1 MNHLNLRTDRALV
14 RSSRRSTRYLLAT
27 VTAPVAPRTA
37 ERPPLDLAF
46 VLDRSG
52 SMGGEKIVLAREAV
66 LEGIGMLR
74 ATDRFTVVS
83 FDNEIEVVVPITA
96 ATSEATRHA
105 EARVRTIEPRASTNL
120 GGGWLTG
127 CRQLVEGRRAGSL
140 ARCLLLSDGQANQ
153 GSTDPG
159 ELARLAAE
167 MRMRGIVTS
176 TLGVGAD
183 FDEQLMT
190 GMAQASGGQGYFI
203 RENRQVG
210 DLLTN
215 VIGEALE
222 VVAPDAALVLAL
234 PAGADAD
241 VVGDFPVE
249 REGRRLRVGLGDLA
263 SGQELRLV
271 VRLRIPEGPVG
282 ESLNL
287 EAHLT
292 DRDNVLGA
300 SRQAVS
306 WTWATDQACDAQARD
321 RVVDVAVA
329 TQFAAKA
336 RREALELNRAGQYD
350 RAREVLE
357 TVATRIS
364 GYADTCQEL
373 RDLAAQL
380 RREAGA
386 FGRDLDAMTRKAHHY
401 QSLAT
406 MNSRQASGKA
416 RKARFDG
423 ELFPLVLVGGVP
435 VFTCS
440 GRRVVLDTGS
450 PVSFGQGPLSLL
462 GETHGIPP
470 SFGPL
475 SMDDIARAVGGPI
488 DALVGADI
496 LARYQWFVDA
506 KAGRVVV
513 ARGEV
518 PCDGVTLRTPTLLG
532 VPTAEVVIDGRRARA
547 VLDTGAR
554 ITYVEAGALSGTP
567 IGRQHDFHPMLGA
580 FETDVYLVPLEI
592 AGQQVTA
599 RVGVMPP
606 ALQQMLAL
614 TGARWIVGMDVLGQS
629 PLVLDLGHHRIKLV
643 TGQLWEMLA
652 GV

>member
-1 MNHLNLRTDRALV
+1 MNHLNLRTDRALA

-96 ATSEATRHA
+96 ATSEAKRHA

-120 GGGWLTG
+120 GGGWLAG
-127 CRQLVEGRRAGSL
+127 CRQLAEGRGAGSL

-153 GSTDPG
+153 GTTHPG

-190 GMAQASGGQGYFI
+190 GMAQAGGGHGYFI

-222 VVAPDAALVLAL
+222 VVASDAALVLAL

-271 VRLRIPEGPVG
+271 VRLRIPQGPIG
-282 ESLNL
+282 EFLKL
-287 EAHLT
+287 EAHLS
-292 DRDNVLGA
+292 DRDTVLGA
-300 SRQAVS
+300 SRQTVS

-336 RREALELNRAGQYD
+336 RREALELNRGGQYD

-373 RDLAAQL
+373 RDLAAEL

-386 FGRDLDAMTRKAHHY
+386 FGRHLDAMTRKAHHY

-423 ELFPLVLVGGVP
+423 ELFPLALVGGVP
-435 VFTCS
+435 VFTCG

-450 PVSFGQGPLSLL
+450 PVSFGHGPLPLL
-462 GETHGIPP
+462 GRDHDLP
-470 SFGPL
+470 SAFGPV
-475 SMDDIARAVGGPI
+475 SMDDISRAVGAPV

-496 LARYQWFVDA
+496 LAKYQWLVDVGE
-506 KAGRVVV
+506 GRLVVS
-513 ARGEV
+513 RGEV
-518 PCDGVTLRTPTLLG
+518 PCDGVTLRTPSVGG
-532 VPTAEVVIDGRRARA
+532 VPTADVILGGRQGRA

-554 ITYVEAGALSGTP
+554 LSYAGAADVSGTP
-567 IGRQHDFHPMLGA
+567 VGRERDFNPLLGV
-580 FETDVYLVPLEI
+580 FETDVYRARVEI
-592 AGQQVTA
+592 AGLSVDA

-606 ALQQMLAL
+606 ALQQVLAL
-614 TGARWIVGMDVLGQS
+614 VGARWIVGMDVLGQAAF
-629 PLVLDLGHHRIKLV
+629 VLDLGHGRMKLV
-643 TGQLWEMLA
+643 TGRVWEMLA